1 MSRVAQPW
9 LRASAVA
16 AAMLALSMPAFAGG
30 PPSEALNPGGGLV
43 RGNAP
48 LPEYILDFPSISN
61 TLGLPLVAGDG
72 LEISLTSADNSVLQI
87 LFSPRPQFGM
97 SLDKSTG
104 ASRSFA
110 ALTWNMFDTSKVF
123 GNIGVASSY
132 TSASVEDPDRRLIGP
147 PVAMH
152 GTLEFG
158 YHLGEQNSLS
168 LSLDHGSTFDL
179 GTDHG
184 MLGDNLRLRYGYRF

>member
-1 MSRVAQPW
+1 MRRVVQSW
-9 LRASAVA
+9 LRFCAVA
-16 AAMLALSMPAFAGG
+16 AAMLALSLPAFAGG
-30 PPSEALNPGGGLV
+30 PPSEALNPGGALV

-48 LPEYILDFPSISN
+48 LPEYYLDFPSISN
-61 TLGLPLVAGDG
+61 TLGLPVITGDD

-104 ASRSFA
+104 ASRGFA
-110 ALTWNMFDTSKVF
+110 ALTWNMFETSKFF

-168 LSLDHGSTFDL
+168 LSLDRGSTLDL
-179 GTDHG
+179 GNDHG